1 MVIGLGSF
9 VVNLGCTVFLLVRL
23 ELILPILNAF
33 LTSWRRARGWSS
45 SDAVLEVG
53 PRIALN
59 MQFVIQEKLVQKVR
73 CGVSLFLVAIALLF
87 TCYLPRIP
95 MLCLMA
101 CLWDAVAVLLSP
113 HEPQSQLMWKDDR
126 HGIPYGLQAGSYSQH
141 MVFTGGISLACYV
154 LGVVHFILERF
165 GTEGFQD
172 CDFAGASSGS
182 WAAMVALLATQGA
195 GRVDVLFQSGV
206 LAAVYVVHLFPF
218 PFSLLLPGCQAIES
232 FAASLAWLAKV
243 KAPGAYEAVTSKGK
257 LLIWFFAFSLRR
269 FKGRRCYRFAVRG
282 GPDFESPNRLGAVIA
297 ATSVFPFLTS
307 PRLCSGLQCFP
318 AVMDG
323 YFPGKG
329 VSFLPVP
336 DMIAPCV
343 GNTLLFDISGGL
355 RDFYAGDERVQV
367 LDIQSWEN
375 FSCWDYTACS
385 PMAVEE
391 LFARGVRGAHRHVL
405 EVDAAVK
412 AVFGLDPLEPR
423 LLGG

>member
-1 MVIGLGSF
+1 
-9 VVNLGCTVFLLVRL
+9 
-23 ELILPILNAF
+23 
-33 LTSWRRARGWSS
+33 
-45 SDAVLEVG
+45 
-53 PRIALN
+53 
-59 MQFVIQEKLVQKVR
+59 
-73 CGVSLFLVAIALLF
+73 
-87 TCYLPRIP
+87 
-95 MLCLMA
+95 
-101 CLWDAVAVLLSP
+101 
-113 HEPQSQLMWKDDR
+113 MWKDDR

-218 PFSLLLPGCQAIES
+218 PFS
-232 FAASLAWLAKV
+232 
-243 KAPGAYEAVTSKGK
+243 
-257 LLIWFFAFSLRR
+257 FFAFSLRR

-375 FSCWDYTACS
+375 FSCWDYTACT
-385 PMAVEE
+385 
-391 LFARGVRGAHRHVL
+391 HRHVL